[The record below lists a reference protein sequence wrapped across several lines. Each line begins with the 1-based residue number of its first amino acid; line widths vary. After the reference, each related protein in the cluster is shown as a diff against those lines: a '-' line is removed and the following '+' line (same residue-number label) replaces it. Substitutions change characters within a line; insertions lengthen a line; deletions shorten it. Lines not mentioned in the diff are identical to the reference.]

1 MYFDHIHSLLLLSNS
16 HGLLQA
22 LPSYFILPL
31 PQLGA
36 AHMHVDVPA
45 GATSNGH
52 WRWERGEKAIFI
64 ILTLFVV
71 VVVRF
76 DSESV
81 NPL

>member
-16 HGLLQA
+16 HGLPKA
-22 LPSYFILPL
+22 LPSYFRLPL

-36 AHMHVDVPA
+36 AHLHVDVRA

-64 ILTLFVV
+64 ILTHFL
-71 VVVRF
+71 
-76 DSESV
+76 
-81 NPL
+81 LLLLW